1 MSDQGEDALEEFRW
15 PTEEL
20 SGPRARREIRAG
32 VTLAGRFEVGRRLG
46 AGGMGQVFAAFDRT
60 RQTQVAV
67 KILGRLTPRS
77 IRELK
82 REFRAASE
90 IVHPNLVPLH
100 QLFCD
105 DVEWLFSMD
114 LVEGVSLPALCP
126 GPRPPEESLVRHVFR
141 QLAVALSILHNAGTL
156 HGDLKPSNFLITP
169 NDHRVVLLDFGLARP
184 IGLVEEADYGG
195 TPGYMAPEQ
204 SLGGALTEAADWY
217 SFGVVLYET
226 LSGVLPF
233 RNPVEQRLAGAP
245 ANLRELCMRLLR
257 LRTVERP
264 SGEDVLRC
272 FGVPTTE
279 TIFSPAAPSSRRGFV
294 NRHTELAALRRQFQ
308 TARQGRSAIALLHGP
323 SGIGKTAL
331 VETFVQAACG
341 QGARLLASRCRERES
356 MGYKA
361 ADGLVDDIVRVLDGL
376 EESEAVGLVPEGIE
390 DLTVLFPA
398 LNAVGA
404 IENASRKRAETADHT
419 VVRLRAITAFQELLA
434 RFSARAPVIVW
445 MDDLQWSDAESAL
458 LIGPLL
464 RNAELPLLFIGTY
477 RSLPDGRGPML
488 DAVFDEAS
496 AFPTRIELPLTP
508 LSPEASEQLALE
520 SLPPNEPA
528 AASIAR
534 TIGRDAGGHPLFI
547 AELAHAVGSSAA
559 PSEGRPSTL
568 SELVVNRVAAL
579 PADARAMLELTAVA
593 GIPLSRSVLRQT
605 SGIGFART
613 EEALDLLRACRLV
626 RSHGPNEDDAV
637 DTHHDR
643 VREIVAHGID
653 EERRKALHRALAGV
667 LEADPRTKPDLLAV
681 HHHAS
686 GDLPRAGRYWIAAAD
701 LALRA
706 LAFGHAADLFE
717 KGLLHAIVDSAERR
731 AVQVRRAE
739 ALAYAGRGPSA
750 AEVYLEVAATS
761 DREQG
766 LEFRR
771 LAAEQLL
778 LSGHLDRGLHLIGGV
793 LQSLGMH
800 EVARRPRDLVAIA
813 RARLRVRVRGLRHVA
828 RTESTVPREE
838 LAQLDAS
845 WTLSCSLSLV
855 DPVRGAAF
863 QSRHLL
869 MALNAGE
876 PRRLLRALT
885 LELSYAATPG
895 VGSERRTAH
904 ILGTADRLVRMHSD
918 DAALA
923 LLSLARGIAAYLQG
937 RVASALTN
945 CEEALKLLSERG
957 VGAVWERLSAQRFA
971 IASLFFLGQLRRL
984 GDFVGPALAAAEDTR
999 NLYAT
1004 MCFRSCY
1011 ATVAWLARDLV
1022 DEARRQID
1030 RSREEWKAAG
1040 EAPLFLYNLLI
1051 GELFI
1056 DFYAG
1061 NGQAALERLDAQWAQ
1076 LAQAH
1081 FLRIGVLR
1089 VQLLH
1094 LRAAALCQVAS
1105 ELPPTESSRVKA
1117 LHREARGIAKRLR
1130 ADRIKRA
1137 VALGEL
1143 VDAAVDRSEDRLRSA
1158 RRRLR
1163 RCIATFD
1170 KLGMRLFAAASLV
1183 RLGEM
1188 TRDGTGN
1195 ALVRAGL
1202 ATFESEGVVNAARM
1216 IDLLAPGF
1224 GSSLRAL

>member
-1 MSDQGEDALEEFRW
+1 MPDQGEDVLEEFRW
-15 PTEEL
+15 PTEEQ

-32 VTLAGRFEVGRRLG
+32 VTLAGRFEVGRQLG

-126 GPRPPEESLVRHVFR
+126 GPRPPDENLVRHVFR
-141 QLAVALSILHNAGTL
+141 QLAVALSVLHNAGTL

-204 SLGGALTEAADWY
+204 SLGGPLTEAADWY
-217 SFGVVLYET
+217 SYGVVLYET

-233 RNPVEQRLAGAP
+233 RNPAEQRLASAP
-245 ANLRELCMRLLR
+245 ADLRELCMRLLR
-257 LRTVERP
+257 LRSAERP

-272 FGVPTTE
+272 FGVPPTE
-279 TIFSPAAPSSRRGFV
+279 TIFSPAAPSSRRGLV
-294 NRHTELAALRRQFQ
+294 NRHAELAALRRQLQ
-308 TARQGRSAIALLHGP
+308 IARQGRSAIALLHGP

-331 VETFVQAACG
+331 VENFVQAACN

-376 EESEAVGLVPEGIE
+376 DESEAVDLVPEGIE

-398 LNAVGA
+398 LNGVEA
-404 IENASRKRAETADHT
+404 IENAPRRKAETADHT
-419 VVRLRAITAFQELLA
+419 VVRLRAITAFQKLFE

-464 RNAELPLLFIGTY
+464 RNTELALLFIGTY

-488 DAVFDEAS
+488 DAVFDDA
-496 AFPTRIELPLTP
+496 AFPTRVELPLAP

-520 SLPPNEPA
+520 SLPPNEPG

-547 AELAHAVGSSAA
+547 AELAHAVGSPAA

-653 EERRKALHRALAGV
+653 EERRKALHRALALV
-667 LEADPRTKPDLLAV
+667 LEEEPGTKPDLLAV

-686 GDLPRAGRYWIAAAD
+686 GDLPRAGRYWLAAAD

-706 LAFGHAADLFE
+706 LAFGHAADLLE
-717 KGLLHAIVDSAERR
+717 KGLSHAVVDSSERR
-731 AVQVRRAE
+731 ALQVRRAE

-750 AEVYLEVAATS
+750 ADVYLEAAATS

-800 EVARRPRDLVAIA
+800 EVDRRPRDLVAIA

-828 RTESTVPREE
+828 RTEATVPRDE

-904 ILGTADRLVRMHSD
+904 ILGTAHQLVRMHSD

-923 LLSLARGIAAYLQG
+923 LLSLARGIASYLQG

-957 VGAVWERLSAQRFA
+957 VGGVWERLSAQRFA

-984 GDFVGPALAAAEDTR
+984 GEFVGPALAAAEDTR
-999 NLYAT
+999 NLYGT

-1011 ATVAWLARDLV
+1011 ATVAWLARDQV

-1030 RSREEWKAAG
+1030 RSREEWKGAG

-1051 GELFI
+1051 GELFV

-1061 NGQAALERLDAQWAQ
+1061 NAQAALERLDAQMPQ

-1081 FLRIGVLR
+1081 LLRIGVLR
-1089 VQLLH
+1089 VQLWH

-1105 ELPPTESSRVKA
+1105 DLPPTESSRAKA
-1117 LHREARGIAKRLR
+1117 LRREARAIAKRLR
-1130 ADRIKRA
+1130 TDPIKRA

-1143 VDAAVDRSEDRLRSA
+1143 VDAALDRSEGRLRSA

-1163 RCIATFD
+1163 RCVATFD
-1170 KLGMRLFAAASLV
+1170 SLGMRLFAAASLV

-1188 TRDGTGN
+1188 TRDSTGG

-1202 ATFESEGVVNAARM
+1202 AAFESEGVVNAART